1 VNGDYAGKGACHAP
15 LQGREEREGLPEG
28 WKSVPFAKLISDG
41 PKNGLY
47 KHVRPIVQAPGFI
60 KLTCES
66 NMMHISLDQNQI
78 LPAYCIQFLNSF
90 LGLSQL
96 RLNVKH
102 AVNQS
107 SINQQDV
114 KAVEVNLPPLP
125 EQNEIVRRVEKLFAS
140 ADRMEAHYTAARV
153 QVEKLTP
160 SLLNKAFSGE
170 LVEQDLT
177 DESAAVLLERIRAS
191 KAPSPLPL
199 SRRARERPCP
209 CPKTTAYTAG
219 SRCRRSWSRPPPSHP
234 RRGRR

>member
-1 VNGDYAGKGACHAP
+1 
-15 LQGREEREGLPEG
+15 
-28 WKSVPFAKLISDG
+28 
-41 PKNGLY
+41 
-47 KHVRPIVQAPGFI
+47 
-60 KLTCES
+60 
-66 NMMHISLDQNQI
+66 MMRISLDQNQI

-125 EQNEIVRRVEKLFAS
+125 EQHEIVRRVEKLFAS

-199 SRRARERPCP
+199 SRRARGSITNPRPLGEGGRRP
-209 CPKTTAYTAG
+209 GEGNSTSPPAKLTPAG
-219 SRCRRSWSRPPPSHP
+219 SIPLALLKAMKPGQEYSRADLTAATGITDADWTWAIRQLRESGQVVQIGE
-234 RRGRR
+234 RRGARYRRKE